1 MDQWLYIAFRNKIA
15 TIKGEKCIKEKS
27 ELIMS
32 IITPWNL
39 SLLLKLNDFVEVSSS
54 KELVR

>member
-1 MDQWLYIAFRNKIA
+1 
-15 TIKGEKCIKEKS
+15 
-27 ELIMS
+27 MS

-54 KELVR
+54 KELVRWSGRKLQISRKKLCTI